1 MLEQNRFLPPASS
14 PAGVPPAPA
23 VFDWQAAVL
32 AGAFA
37 CPEDYDS
44 TGILAGVDPFES
56 RYWWMPEL
64 YTSDS
69 IAGESTVTSPLG
81 GAAVAAASGPSN
93 GQNSQ
98 ERPLKTGQAARRPGS
113 RSPAAA

>member
-1 MLEQNRFLPPASS
+1 MLEQNRLLPPASS
-14 PAGVPPAPA
+14 PAALPPTPA

-32 AGAFA
+32 DGAFA
-37 CPEDYDS
+37 SPEDYDS

-64 YTSDS
+64 YTGGSA
-69 IAGESTVTSPLG
+69 AGES
-81 GAAVAAASGPSN
+81 AAVDRQDGPAVVAPPAAGDHQGSP
-93 GQNSQ
+93 

-113 RSPAAA
+113 RSTAAA

>member
-1 MLEQNRFLPPASS
+1 MLEQNRLLPPAS
-14 PAGVPPAPA
+14 PATMPPAPA
-23 VFDWQAAVL
+23 AFDWQAAVL

-37 CPEDYDS
+37 CPEDYDA

-64 YTSDS
+64 YTSGS
-69 IAGESTVTSPLG
+69 VVGEYADESPLG
-81 GAAVAAASGPSN
+81 GAAVVAAPGPID
-93 GQNSQ
+93 GQGSQ